1 MHLAP
6 KAPIMT
12 LNKVLQFRNFRF
24 LWLGQAISQLGDAF
38 YVLVFAYMVREI
50 TGSAA
55 YVAYVGIA
63 EGLPFLI
70 MGPYAGVIVE
80 RFDRRRIMLAA
91 DLLSVVALTCLS
103 LYMFLYAI
111 PPLWVIFA
119 TAFFLSTVNSFFAPA
134 KSAVI
139 PNLVPK
145 SSLLDALSL
154 SASTQNMAPL
164 IGIGLFSAVIGAL
177 SGLSKDM
184 FFAGAIFANAL
195 TFLGSAIC
203 IAKLPKLAPLANK
216 KIKVDTWEE
225 CKEGVRYILKSDILK
240 ISLILTLLLNL
251 FIAPFMMVYVEANA
265 QWLDGTPATLA
276 KIELAYSVALAL
288 GSIVVSKYKAKKPGS
303 IFISGLLL
311 IGIVII
317 LMAYS
322 QNFWPFMICNMV
334 FGFAFPLVTVPLNTY
349 VQMIIHEGYRGRV
362 NSALN
367 MLSQGIM
374 PIGMGLAGF
383 SIGGTGLPMMFIIMG
398 AGMCLSALIGLSSKA
413 FRDCKMPEYK
423 SAHSL
428 EAAS

>member
-1 MHLAP
+1 M

-12 LNKVLQFRNFRF
+12 ANKVLQLRNFRF

-38 YVLVFAYMVREI
+38 YVLAFAYMVREI

-70 MGPYAGVIVE
+70 MSPYAGVIVE

-91 DLLSVVALTCLS
+91 DLLSVGALASLS
-103 LYMFLYAI
+103 LYILFYSM
-111 PPLWVIFA
+111 PPLWMVFA

-139 PNLVPK
+139 PELVPK
-145 SSLLDALSL
+145 PSLLDALSL

-164 IGIGLFSAVIGAL
+164 IGIGVFSAVIGAL
-177 SGLSKDM
+177 SGLSQDM
-184 FFAGAIFANAL
+184 FFFGAIFANAL

-203 IAKLPKLAPLANK
+203 IAKLPKLVPNTIK
-216 KIKVDTWEE
+216 KVKIGAWED

-240 ISLILTLLLNL
+240 ISLVLTLLLNL

-265 QWLDGTPATLA
+265 QWLDGRPATLA
-276 KIELAYSVALAL
+276 KIELAYSVALAI
-288 GSIVVSKYKAKKPGS
+288 GSIVVSKYKAKKPGA
-303 IFISGLLL
+303 IFISGLLM
-311 IGIVII
+311 IGIVIV

-322 QNFWPFMICNMV
+322 QQFWPFMACNMV
-334 FGFAFPLVTVPLNTY
+334 FGFAFPLVTVPLNNY

-374 PIGMGLAGF
+374 PIGMGIAGF
-383 SIGGTGLPMMFIIMG
+383 AIGGTGLPLMFIMMG
-398 AGMCLSALIGLSSKA
+398 SGMCLSALIGLSNKA
-413 FRDCKMPEYK
+413 FRNCKMPEYK
-423 SAHSL
+423 GNSSL
-428 EAAS
+428 ETAS